1 MEASSEDGDAAQ
13 PDDGGLV
20 DGTDGDGPEAVVTDA
35 PLEGSGCDES
45 STGACPALCA
55 EGVCLQ
61 AIAIA
66 TAEFHTCALLS
77 NASVYCWGDN
87 EFGSLGN
94 GTITPPSPSPV
105 PVELM
110 AGVTALAGG
119 GSQTCALRS
128 DGTVWC
134 WGNYGDFDWSTD
146 SGILDTP
153 TPLKI
158 EGVSDAKAIAAGD
171 SHACALLSDQTIRC
185 WGHNFSGQL
194 GDRTMNDSS
203 SAVAVVE
210 VSGATS
216 IAVGESQACATLSN
230 GSVSC
235 WGTNGE
241 GELGDGTGVDSPTP
255 VKVAGLTNAVA
266 LAGGWDHTC
275 ALLADATVQ
284 CWGDNDFG
292 QLGTSATGPDT
303 CPSGTTCSKVPVPV
317 SGLMGATRVVAGQNF
332 TCALQSGGSVAC
344 WGANVDGELGGGT
357 DMGPQL
363 CAGEPCSPSNHDRA
377 ARGHLDR
384 VRGQPLLRPELGG
397 KHRVLGRQ
405 QRRAAGERLALRP
418 RGVRWRPLFDEPSRG
433 PMVNRPRGSSPSWT
447 VGGVRSPV
455 GR

>member
-1 MEASSEDGDAAQ
+1 
-13 PDDGGLV
+13 
-20 DGTDGDGPEAVVTDA
+20 
-35 PLEGSGCDES
+35 
-45 STGACPALCA
+45 
-55 EGVCLQ
+55 
-61 AIAIA
+61 
-66 TAEFHTCALLS
+66 
-77 NASVYCWGDN
+77 
-87 EFGSLGN
+87 
-94 GTITPPSPSPV
+94 
-105 PVELM
+105 
-110 AGVTALAGG
+110 
-119 GSQTCALRS
+119 
-128 DGTVWC
+128 
-134 WGNYGDFDWSTD
+134 
-146 SGILDTP
+146 
-153 TPLKI
+153 
-158 EGVSDAKAIAAGD
+158 
-171 SHACALLSDQTIRC
+171 
-185 WGHNFSGQL
+185 
-194 GDRTMNDSS
+194 MNDSS

-363 CAGEPCSPSNHDRA
+363 CAGEPCSPTPITIGQLVAISIACGGNHCCALSSAGSIACWGDNN
-377 ARGHLDR
+377 D
-384 VRGQPLLRPELGG
+384 GQLGNGSPFGPEEC
-397 KHRVLGRQ
+397 
-405 QRRAAGERLALRP
+405 AGDP
-418 RGVRWRPLFDEPSRG
+418 CS
-433 PMVNRPRGSSPSWT
+433 T
-447 VGGVRSPV
+447 SPV
-455 GR
+455 AVQW